1 MPPPKQSRWVLTAIS
16 SHIPTASSSPF
27 MSSWGPRSRKIQ
39 SLVVLV
45 VLEAM
50 KMEFQLI
57 AQVTE
62 AVAAVN
68 VEPGQQVKRRQL
80 LVRIEA
86 AE

>member
-1 MPPPKQSRWVLTAIS
+1 
-16 SHIPTASSSPF
+16 
-27 MSSWGPRSRKIQ
+27 MSSRGAVEKGQ
-39 SLVVLV
+39 SLV

-57 AQVTE
+57 APVVWT
-62 AVAAVN
+62 VAAVN

-80 LVRIEA
+80 LIRIEA